1 MAFVTA
7 DRVKDT
13 STTTGTGNFTVS
25 GTSPTG
31 YRTFS
36 AVLSAADTFYYCIQ
50 GQTTAEWEVGL
61 GTYSSA
67 NVFARTTILS
77 SSNSNLV
84 VSFQAGVKNV
94 FITLAADKTLQIGP
108 SSTPVAGSVPYGT
121 GATLAYTAAGTAGQ
135 VLTSGGAGSPTWT
148 TVTGTGTVTSVAQTF
163 TGGIVSVG
171 GSPITTSGTLALT
184 VAGTS
189 GGIPYFS
196 SGTTWASSA
205 ALTANGVVYGG
216 GAAASPAST
225 AAGTTGQVL
234 IATTSNAPSWGQVPL
249 ATGVTGTLPVS
260 NGGTGQS
267 TALTQYGVIYGSS
280 ATAMGN
286 TAAGTTGQVLIATTS
301 AAPSWGL
308 VPIAGGGTGLSS
320 TPANGALDIGNGTG
334 FTRTTLTAGS
344 GVTITNGAGSI
355 SIAASGGSG
364 TVTSVSVTT
373 ANGVSGTVATATT
386 TPAISLSLG
395 DITPTSVALN
405 SDAFLVRD
413 AANILA
419 QRNGVTSQAKRVY
432 NTYTDASNYERG
444 VFDFKTTA
452 NVLTI
457 GTEKLGTGATRNIQ
471 FLIGGVLKADYGVTS
486 AGAWTFVNNIKT
498 PNSFEAT
505 LDIYLGRY
513 LALGSGTV
521 TIYSNTS
528 GILQLSSGIGTG
540 AGFDRLQF
548 GGTTT
553 SFPALKR
560 STTSLQAR
568 LADDSAFTNIQGKL
582 TTDTAYTAGALVA
595 TGYITIYDST
605 GTAYRVPCLV

>member
-135 VLTSGGAGSPTWT
+135 LLTSGGAGSPTWT
-148 TVTGTGTVTSVAQTF
+148 TVAGTGTVTSVAQTF

-171 GSPITTSGTLALT
+171 GSPITISGTLALT

-234 IATTSNAPSWGQVPL
+234 IATTS
-249 ATGVTGTLPVS
+249 
-260 NGGTGQS
+260 
-267 TALTQYGVIYGSS
+267 
-280 ATAMGN
+280 
-286 TAAGTTGQVLIATTS
+286 

-344 GVTITNGAGSI
+344 GITITNGAGSI
-355 SIAASGGSG
+355 SIAASGGG

-395 DITPTSVALN
+395 NITPTSVALN

-413 AANILA
+413 AADIVA
-419 QRNGVTSQAKRVY
+419 QRNGVNAQAKRVY
-432 NTYTDASNYERG
+432 KTYTDASNYERG
-444 VFDFKTTA
+444 VFDWTTTA
-452 NVLTI
+452 NQLTI
-457 GTEKLGTGATRNIQ
+457 GTQKLGTGTARPLELQTDGTAVLTLATD
-471 FLIGGVLKADYGVTS
+471 GSVTQ
-486 AGAWTFVNNIKT
+486 
-498 PNSFEAT
+498 
-505 LDIYLGRY
+505 
-513 LALGSGTV
+513 SGTYFKLINRLATCQLWIGSESSV
-521 TIYSNTS
+521 SAFVGTITSTPLTFRANNTAWLTIS
-528 GILQLSSGIGTG
+528 TTGLLQLQG
-540 AGFDRLQF
+540 A
-548 GGTTT
+548 TS

-560 STTSLQAR
+560 STTSLQVR